1 MKMKMNRPHLL
12 LGTLAL
18 VTLAFFK
25 AQAGVTRIEI
35 ISRAD
40 LLNGK
45 EFGLAGAYEKIVAKV
60 HFAVDPNNPHNKVIV
75 DIDKAPR
82 NEQGLVEF
90 SADLYILASP
100 SRPATPAHFR
110 HSSTRPTFSLSQT
123 WSRLTL
129 RRARKTAY

>member
-1 MKMKMNRPHLL
+1 MRSKHVVLQSIALL
-12 LGTLAL
+12 LFILP
-18 VTLAFFK
+18 V
-25 AQAGVTRIEI
+25 QAGVTRIEI

-75 DIDKAPR
+75 DLDKAQR

-90 SADLYILASP
+90 SADIR
-100 SRPATPAHFR
+100 SRRKSSTHFR
-110 HSSTRPTFSLSQT
+110 PMNIGGA
-123 WSRLTL
+123 
-129 RRARKTAY
+129 RRH